1 MIGQTRRGSF
11 PAMSTT
17 VEITGVGISDREM
30 ARALA
35 LGRHLANAWEDRF
48 SRFRPG
54 SQLCRLNAAAGES
67 VRVDGLFLD
76 LLERVKG
83 AVPRTAGRFDP
94 SILPALEAAGY
105 DRSFA
110 EGLGTPR
117 PLAIE
122 APHAAGTAGWARV
135 RIDRQ
140 RSEARLPAGMRI
152 DLGGVAK
159 GAFADLLAAELF
171 HAWPGGCVDAG
182 GDLRAWGAPPDGERW
197 VVGLEDPFHPDV
209 DQFVAELSP
218 PGRAAMA
225 TSATHRRRW
234 RAGEEMAHH
243 LIDPRTGLPLPDIA
257 RAVTAFAPDVATAEI
272 ATKALMVAAADG
284 ALPETF
290 GAPLAVVTYADG
302 QIAVIHEGTSDVDLF
317 APDRACYRPA

>member
-1 MIGQTRRGSF
+1 MTTQTRRVAF

-17 VEITGVGISDREM
+17 IELTGVGVTDREM
-30 ARALA
+30 TRALD
-35 LGRHLANAWEDRF
+35 LGRRLAETWEDRF
-48 SRFRPG
+48 SRFRPS
-54 SQLCRLNAAAGES
+54 SQLCRLNASGGEPM
-67 VRVDGLFLD
+67 RVDGLFLD
-76 LLERVKG
+76 LLETVRV

-110 EGLGTPR
+110 EGLGTARPIAVDAPR
-117 PLAIE
+117 
-122 APHAAGTAGWARV
+122 AAGIAGWARV

-140 RSEARLPAGMRI
+140 EGEARLPPGMRI

-159 GAFADLLAAELF
+159 GAFADLLAAELG
-171 HAWPGGCVDAG
+171 AWPGGCVDAG
-182 GDLRAWGAPPDGERW
+182 GDLRAWGMPPRGDRW
-197 VVGLEDPFHPDV
+197 VVGLEDPFHPSADHL
-209 DQFVAELSP
+209 VAELIP

-234 RAGEEMAHH
+234 RAGDGMAHH

-257 RAVTAFAPDVATAEI
+257 RSVTAFAPDVTSAEI

-284 ALPETF
+284 ALHETF
-290 GAPLAVVTYADG
+290 GASLAVVTYADG
-302 QIAVIHEGTSDVDLF
+302 QIAVIHEGTSDVHPCS
-317 APDRACYRPA
+317 PDRSLCPSA

>member
-1 MIGQTRRGSF
+1 MTGQTRRGSF

-17 VEITGVGISDREM
+17 VEITGVGVSDREI
-30 ARALA
+30 ARALD
-35 LGRHLANAWEDRF
+35 LGRRLADAWEDRF

-110 EGLGTPR
+110 EGLGTAR
-117 PLAIE
+117 LAAAD
-122 APHAAGTAGWARV
+122 APHAAGIAGWARV

-159 GAFADLLAAELF
+159 GAFADLLAAELRG
-171 HAWPGGCVDAG
+171 WPGGCVDAG

-197 VVGLEDPFHPDV
+197 VIGLEDPFHPSA
-209 DQFVAELSP
+209 DQLVAELSP

-234 RAGEEMAHH
+234 RTGEGMAHH

-257 RAVTAFAPDVATAEI
+257 RAVTAFAPDVTSAEI
-272 ATKALMVAAADG
+272 ATKALIVAAADG

-290 GAPLAVVTYADG
+290 GATLAVVTYADG
-302 QIAVIHEGTSDVDLF
+302 QIAVIHEGSSDVDLF
-317 APDRACYRPA
+317 APDRTLYRPA